1 MLCIYFRKLKLIK
14 RRMIHGGN
22 RSIEKYNI
30 DFPLRVR
37 VGQLLGVS
45 TGKAKVPFHYDLE
58 PVNLSSKTF
67 FYNIQ

>member
-1 MLCIYFRKLKLIK
+1 
-14 RRMIHGGN
+14 MIHGGN